1 MTKKELKNFKIDLTI
16 VTGILIF
23 AFFFWDTFVVFP
35 IKVFVVILHESSHG
49 LAAIITGGK
58 TESIVVDWTLGGVTT
73 TSGGNSFII
82 SSAGYLGSLLIGAL
96 LFYFADKQKPFL
108 IVSRVIAVLLVL
120 FVTNLFIG
128 SAGIIF
134 GLVFVVLL
142 FVIPTYSS
150 EIITKITFQ
159 SIGLTSCLYTL
170 LDIKSDLLTTKYR
183 LTDAQ
188 LLANDTSVP
197 AVYWGILWILISWG
211 LIYLM
216 IMKKYSPLWKKSRR

>member
-1 MTKKELKNFKIDLTI
+1 K
-16 VTGILIF
+16 
-23 AFFFWDTFVVFP
+23 P
-35 IKVFVVILHESSHG
+35 
-49 LAAIITGGK
+49 
-58 TESIVVDWTLGGVTT
+58 
-73 TSGGNSFII
+73 FII
-82 SSAGYLGSLLIGAL
+82 I
-96 LFYFADKQKPFL
+96 
-108 IVSRVIAVLLVL
+108 SRVLALLLVL

-134 GLVFVVLL
+134 GLVFAVLL

-150 EIITKITFQ
+150 ERVSKIIFQ

-197 AVYWGILWILISWG
+197 AVYWGILWILVSGVI
-211 LIYLM
+211 IYLM
-216 IMKKYSPLWKKSRR
+216 VVKKYSPLWKKSRR

>member
-1 MTKKELKNFKIDLTI
+1 MI
-16 VTGILIF
+16 
-23 AFFFWDTFVVFP
+23 
-35 IKVFVVILHESSHG
+35 ILHETSHG
-49 LAAIITGGK
+49 LAAILTGGR
-58 TESIVVDWTLGGVTT
+58 TDSIIVDWTLGGTT
-73 TSGGNSFII
+73 TTAGGNSFVI
-82 SSAGYLGSLLIGAL
+82 SSAGYLGSLLVGAL
-96 LFYFADKQKPFL
+96 LFFFADKRKPF
-108 IVSRVIAVLLVL
+108 IIISRVLALLLVL

-134 GLVFVVLL
+134 GLVFAVLL

-150 EIITKITFQ
+150 ERVSKIIFQ

-197 AVYWGILWILISWG
+197 AVYWGILWILVSGVI
-211 LIYLM
+211 IYLM
-216 IMKKYSPLWKKSRR
+216 VVKKYSPLWKKSRR